1 MKGWDAVMGMQ
12 RYCFSN
18 TCAVPGAC
26 NSETP
31 VEVLG
36 TVYGCFPAALESS
49 EDYPE
54 FIQTH

>member
-1 MKGWDAVMGMQ
+1 MGMQ